1 MDSSENPD
9 KSGSASEPAEHV
21 VGPLGAAANSNIP
34 TVESPALVPE
44 QGETV
49 EPATAVNPTPVTAL
63 VIAQPRFDYTSAG
76 AGGFASSFADAR
88 SKARAKFAAFSAA
101 ASNLHMP
108 RVSQLAATI
117 LIAASVGAIAGSV
130 GTFAVS
136 VAMAPPPAPSPTPQ
150 IAETHALKDTVARLT
165 SDLAAMKTAADAS
178 IKSAT
183 TQITRMSERL
193 ERSEKQRLAAAGP
206 ALVPPATIPA
216 VQSPVAAATNTGA
229 QTDATGSINR
239 QAAPLGFSKDPSRL
253 PVIPGWVLQNV
264 YDGTA
269 YIQSREGRMEV
280 VVGDML
286 PDGGKVKEIRR
297 QNGRWVVV
305 TTNGLVVMR

>member
-9 KSGSASEPAEHV
+9 KAGSASEPTEHV
-21 VGPLGAAANSNIP
+21 VGPLGAAANSNMP
-34 TVESPALVPE
+34 TVESPGLVPE
-44 QGETV
+44 QGE
-49 EPATAVNPTPVTAL
+49 PAPAVNPMPVTAL
-63 VIAQPRFDYTSAG
+63 VITQPRFDHTAG
-76 AGGFASSFADAR
+76 STSSFAEAR
-88 SKARAKFAAFSAA
+88 EKARAKFAAFTAA
-101 ASNLHMP
+101 ASNLHLP
-108 RVSQLAATI
+108 KVSQLAATI

-136 VAMAPPPAPSPTPQ
+136 TAMRPLPPSFEPQ
-150 IAETHALKDTVARLT
+150 LAETRALKDTVARLNA
-165 SDLAAMKTAADAS
+165 DLSGVKASAEAS

-183 TQITRMSERL
+183 TQLNRMSERL
-193 ERSEKQRLAAAGP
+193 ERAEKQRLAAAT
-206 ALVPPATIPA
+206 LTPPATIPA
-216 VQSPVAAATNTGA
+216 VASPVAAANNTGA
-229 QTDATGSINR
+229 QTEATGSINR
-239 QAAPLGFSKDPSRL
+239 PAPPLGFSKDTSRL

-269 YIQSREGRMEV
+269 YIQSREGKMEV